1 MEKNPDKKGNGES
14 TLIKRKK
21 DKIKIPI
28 TPTKY
33 MTGYADNSIHPNAN
47 LPAYP
52 FCQK

>member
-1 MEKNPDKKGNGES
+1 MEKIPDKKGNGER
-14 TLIKRKK
+14 TLIMRKK
-21 DKIKIPI
+21 DKIKIPV

-33 MTGYADNSIHPNAN
+33 MTGYADDSIQPNAN

>member
-1 MEKNPDKKGNGES
+1 MEKNPDKKGNGER
-14 TLIKRKK
+14 TLVMRKK
-21 DKIKIPI
+21 VKIKIPI

-33 MTGYADNSIHPNAN
+33 MTGYADVSIQPNAN